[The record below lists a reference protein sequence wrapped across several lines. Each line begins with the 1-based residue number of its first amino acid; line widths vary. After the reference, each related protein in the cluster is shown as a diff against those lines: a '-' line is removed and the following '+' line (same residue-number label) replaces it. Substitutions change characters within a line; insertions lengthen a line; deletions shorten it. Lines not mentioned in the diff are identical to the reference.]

1 MSDPETID
9 WSLFGRTRAQLGG
22 SFLKI
27 VGYFQE
33 DGLKSIAK
41 IEEAMRRQDIAAV
54 ILPAHTLKSEARQFG
69 AVALGDL
76 SEKIEHVARRSM
88 EMHLFPD
95 ELIPTVARLRP
106 SYEAT
111 MQALQREI
119 NPLVQRRPTFGRAV
133 HNQDFGQI

>member
-1 MSDPETID
+1 MIID

-33 DGLKSIAK
+33 DGQKSIAK

-76 SEKIEHVARRSM
+76 AENIEHAARRSM

-106 SYEAT
+106 VYEAT
-111 MQALQREI
+111 MQSLQREI
-119 NPLVQRRPTFGRAV
+119 SPLVQRRPTFGRAV
-133 HNQDFGQI
+133 HNQNFGQI